1 MQLIPPRH
9 IAREGPIKMSLE
21 IGPCMGSRNGTPGSN
36 KSLTAMSKN
45 HLQRS
50 AWQEGFLKTWLGKK
64 LALEFAVDDDA
75 LAFPHP
81 TPR

>member
-1 MQLIPPRH
+1 
-9 IAREGPIKMSLE
+9 MSLE
-21 IGPCMGSRNGTPGSN
+21 IGPHMRSRNGTPRSN
-36 KSLTAMSKN
+36 KSLTGMSKN

-64 LALEFAVDDDA
+64 LALKFAVGDDA
-75 LAFPHP
+75 PADPHP